1 MTTDDVPTTETAT
14 VDEPAF
20 PLWYDL
26 DAVSRTFAASAG
38 LLVGL
43 DFDGTL
49 TSIEPDPDEPS
60 LPPKNRRALRRLAAH
75 DHIQPAVISGR
86 KLSDL
91 RARVDV
97 TGVAYAGNH
106 GLELHVDGRTV
117 THPIADRRREDI
129 ADVAGALAD
138 AFASVPGCVV
148 EDKAVTATVH
158 YRRAPTELVD
168 WIRATVV
175 ETVDRVAAD
184 RLQLS
189 SGKDVF
195 EIGPAVHWNKGSAI
209 RLLSDRLPAT
219 WRTCYLGDDTTDEHA
234 FRALHRDELGI
245 HVGHGPTAAS
255 LRLAD
260 PTDVELFLRWLVAC
274 GSVLLERAPSRERA
288 PFR

>member
-1 MTTDDVPTTETAT
+1 MSIGGAAPTETAT
-14 VDEPAF
+14 DDEPASS
-20 PLWYDL
+20 LWYEL
-26 DAVSRTFAASAG
+26 GAVSRTLAASEG

-60 LPPKNRRALRRLAAH
+60 LPPENRATLRRLAAH
-75 DHIQPAVISGR
+75 DRIQPAVISGR

-97 TGVAYAGNH
+97 DGVAYAGNH

-117 THPIADRRREDI
+117 THPIADRRREDV

-138 AFASVPGCVV
+138 AFASIPGCFV
-148 EDKAVTATVH
+148 EDKTVTATVH
-158 YRRAPTELVD
+158 YRRAPAERVD
-168 WIRATVV
+168 WIRATVA
-175 ETVDRVAAD
+175 ETVDRFVGD

-189 SGKDVF
+189 TGKDVF
-195 EIGPAVHWNKGSAI
+195 EIGPAVRWDKGSAI
-209 RLLSDRLPAT
+209 RLLSDRLPAS

-260 PTDVELFLRWLVAC
+260 PAAVELFLRWLDAC
-274 GSVLLERAPSRERA
+274 GSVFLERASSR
-288 PFR
+288 